1 MELNKQGILNTNI
14 NDYTYLVNNF
24 SETNTTTNWT
34 FGGTASLTNG
44 IEILSGVNPSITS
57 STFTVNP
64 DDIIVVEFT
73 VSLPTPST
81 TTSNPG
87 LYLGTKSGQSVYVH
101 TFDHINNIWK
111 RTTSTTTNPYFLHS
125 YNSANIITMKNYI
138 LGYNVDLSNVPF
150 GESTNTT
157 YVARAIQ
164 LTGTDTTTNI
174 RSGYNTN
181 TSMVINFSNPKIY
194 NLTKH
199 GIIEHSSG
207 SAEIGKGYVSAITLY
222 EI

>member
-44 IEILSGVNPSITS
+44 IEILSGINPSITS

-64 DDIIVVEFT
+64 NDIIVVEFT

-81 TTSNPG
+81 TTSGPG
-87 LYLGTKSGQSVYVH
+87 LYLGTKSGQSVYIH
-101 TFDHINNIWK
+101 AFDHANNKWNK
-111 RTTSTTTNPYFLHS
+111 SSSTNTNPYFLYS
-125 YNSANIITMKNYI
+125 YNSASTITMKNYI
-138 LGYNVDLSNVPF
+138 LGYNVDLFKIPF
-150 GESTNTT
+150 GESTNIAHS
-157 YVARAIQ
+157 ARAIQ

-199 GIIEHSSG
+199 GIIEHSEG